1 MLLRENLF
9 GRDFRILGA
18 LSFQVKK
25 NAKEKCGEVNRTFNY
40 SSIAR
45 YSGWND

>member
-25 NAKEKCGEVNRTFNY
+25 NAEVKCEEVNRPFNY
-40 SSIAR
+40 RSSLEE
-45 YSGWND
+45 